1 MITVYVDGE
10 NTIKLGR
17 SSDNEATRIAFPIAE
32 TLKLFGDGGSWILLN
47 KRPNEGTAY
56 AVNPSRIET
65 DENWLYWTVT
75 ATDTQYYGNG
85 EVQLSYTV
93 GTVVKMSHKW
103 RTSVCASL
111 TSGPAPSYTES
122 WLEDLTDIK
131 VGAETAR
138 DEAEAYTVAS
148 KEFSE
153 NAEAAADA
161 IENMS
166 VSATT
171 LAPDSSATVTKHI
184 DPDTGAVSLAFG
196 IPKGKDGE
204 TNVFIARYNETT
216 YAELTNA
223 LETTNKCFVAVSN
236 GITYDFNGIVSGKAY
251 FSNFA
256 TGASPM
262 KRVLT
267 LGANG
272 WATASYTLLTI
283 DQQPSQYDA
292 TKKYNVQRLS
302 ASSNQF
308 KLVEATSGGG
318 ATLYKHSIYAYQ
330 PAWEDPEEGT
340 DQQGVELYV

>member
-1 MITVYVDGE
+1 MITIYVDGE

-17 SSDNEATRIAFPIAE
+17 SNDNEATRIAFPISE
-32 TLKLFGDGGSWILLN
+32 TLKLFGNGGSWILFN

-122 WLEDLTDIK
+122 WLDDLTDIK

-138 DEAEAYTVAS
+138 DEAEAFTVAS
-148 KEFSE
+148 KGYSE
-153 NAEAAADA
+153 DAEAAADA

-171 LAPDSSATVTKHI
+171 LAPDSSATVTKDI

-204 TNVFIARYNETT
+204 TNVFIAEYGVTT
-216 YAELTNA
+216 HE
-223 LETTNKCFVAVSN
+223 E
-236 GITYDFNGIVSGKAY
+236 ITSAIASKKLVVCYVDEGDEDKPCYIYD
-251 FSNFA
+251 
-256 TGASPM
+256 GASST
-262 KRVLT
+262 T
-267 LGANG
+267 LDHWFHCFNSGV
-272 WATASYTLLTI
+272 STI
-283 DQQPSQYDA
+283 KKCVYCKTDSTWRSVEYD
-292 TKKYNVQRLS
+292 
-302 ASSNQF
+302 
-308 KLVEATSGGG
+308 
-318 ATLYKHSIYAYQ
+318 
-330 PAWEDPEEGT
+330 
-340 DQQGVELYV
+340 